1 MSLVALG
8 VGLVF
13 WGVSFLFTA
22 ALALLLT
29 RQLRTGRPALDAV
42 MLGFLWIFVV
52 TFDLFAHGLAGV
64 LSRNALV
71 VTSGIGL
78 GAILLIPGVRSKLR
92 GALVELGTWWP
103 HLRRAWSDLPGW
115 LRVLTVV
122 ALALGSFRFV
132 FLVWALPPFVWD
144 SLTYHLTNVAHWIQ
158 SGRIEV
164 FDAPVLRI
172 YSQANYE
179 VFATWF
185 AVFSHHD
192 GWVELS
198 GLPSYAIAGLA
209 VYATARRLRLTRTA
223 SWLATLGTWSTPAF
237 VLAATGTKNDPM
249 LAAVFLCILA
259 VTVDIAAD
267 FAEAADRPAYPRVL
281 ALILMTLYGLGTK
294 PYLLHLLPGPLVA
307 GVVLGGVRPS
317 LTAVSRLPTR
327 LLHEARAQRLPAN
340 LTVLG
345 LLVAALVLGSYWYV
359 RNEVLQG
366 NPFYPY
372 GVNVAGSVLEPPEGP
387 TFRLDL
393 ANLWA
398 NLQLTGGKFGDK
410 QGRITPDLPGTTGW
424 GWVGYGLGI
433 PALLWAVLRRPDFR
447 ALTLGFCLSG
457 LTLLLSSPTSPWNM
471 RYMIWF
477 PALLCLALGA
487 VQDGLQRSSRTTRN
501 ALAVLF
507 AGCLALNFSSTV
519 NYNLVKAADLKSM
532 LERPFWDRQAA
543 YLRVHVPLEYE
554 NALLRVPP
562 EAILGYNVHQNGFIY
577 PLFRAD
583 FSQRL
588 AYIRILPSESCGDI
602 ARSLR
607 AAGTRYLVGAPEH
620 TDDSILALLHGCG
633 EEGTILR
640 ELGVGL
646 YVLPQGS

>member
-1 MSLVALG
+1 MTALG
-8 VGLVF
+8 IL
-13 WGVSFLFTA
+13 SLTLATAFTA
-22 ALALLLT
+22 ALALLAWRL
-29 RQLRTGRPALDAV
+29 LRTGRPALDAA

-52 TFDLFAHGLAGV
+52 TFDLLAHGLAGM
-64 LSRNALV
+64 LSRSTLAA
-71 VTSGIGL
+71 TSGVGL
-78 GAILLIPGVRSKLR
+78 AAILLIPGARWMLR
-92 GALVELGTWWP
+92 GSFTELGLWWT

-115 LRVLTVV
+115 LRVLTFL
-122 ALALGSFRFV
+122 ALALGLFRFA

-144 SLTYHLTNVAHWIQ
+144 SLTYHLTNVAYWIQ

-172 YSQANYE
+172 YSPANYE

-185 AVFSHHD
+185 AVFFHHD
-192 GWVELS
+192 GWVEAS
-198 GLPSYAIAGLA
+198 GLPSYGIGGLA

-223 SWLATLGTWSTPAF
+223 SWLAALGAWSTPAF

-249 LAAVFLCILA
+249 VAAVFLCFLA
-259 VTVDIAAD
+259 VVVDIAAD
-267 FAEAADRPAYPRVL
+267 VAERADRPASPKVL
-281 ALILMTLYGLGTK
+281 ALTLLALYGLGTK
-294 PYLLHLLPGPLVA
+294 PYLLHLLPGALVVGVGLA
-307 GVVLGGVRPS
+307 GAGPS
-317 LTAVSRLPTR
+317 LTAVARLPAK
-327 LLHEARAQRLPAN
+327 LLHEARAKRLPAN
-340 LTVLG
+340 LAAFG
-345 LLVAALVLGSYWYV
+345 LLVAGLVLGSYWYA

-372 GVNVAGSVLEPPEGP
+372 GVSVAGGQLEPAEGA

-393 ANLWA
+393 PNLWA
-398 NLQLTGGKFGDK
+398 NLRLAAEKFGDK
-410 QGRITPDLPGTTGW
+410 QGRIMPDLPNTTGW
-424 GWVGYGLGI
+424 GWVAYGMGI

-487 VQDGLQRSSRTTRN
+487 LHDGFQRSPRAARN
-501 ALAVLF
+501 ALALLF
-507 AGCLALNFSSTV
+507 AGCMALNFSSTV
-519 NYNLVKAADLKSM
+519 NYNLVKVADLESM
-532 LERPFWDRQAA
+532 LERPFRDRQAA

-554 NALLRVPP
+554 NALLQVPP
-562 EAILGYNVHQNGFIY
+562 EAILGYNVHRNGFIY
-577 PLFRAD
+577 PLFRAN

-588 AYIRILPSESCGDI
+588 AYIHILPDESCSDV

-620 TDDSILALLHGCG
+620 TDDSVLALLHSCG
-633 EEGTILR
+633 EEGTVLR

>member
-1 MSLVALG
+1 MLATA
-8 VGLVF
+8 
-13 WGVSFLFTA
+13 FTA
-22 ALALLLT
+22 ALALLAWRL
-29 RQLRTGRPALDAV
+29 LRTGRPALDAAI
-42 MLGFLWIFVV
+42 LGFLWIFVV
-52 TFDLFAHGLAGV
+52 TFDLFVHGLAGA
-64 LSRNALV
+64 LSRNTLA
-71 VTSGIGL
+71 VTSGLGL
-78 GAILLIPGVRSKLR
+78 GATLLIPGARRTLR
-92 GALVELGTWWP
+92 ASFTELGSWWT
-103 HLRRAWSDLPGW
+103 HVRRAWSELPAW
-115 LRVLTVV
+115 LRVLTVL
-122 ALALGSFRFV
+122 ALALGSFRFA

-172 YSQANYE
+172 YSPANYE

-185 AVFSHHD
+185 VVFSHHD
-192 GWVELS
+192 GWVEVS

-223 SWLATLGTWSTPAF
+223 SWLAALGTWSTPAF

-249 LAAVFLCILA
+249 LAAVFLCFLA
-259 VTVDIAAD
+259 VVVDIAAD
-267 FAEAADRPAYPRVL
+267 VAERADRPTSPKML
-281 ALILMTLYGLGTK
+281 ALALLALYGLGTK
-294 PYLLHLLPGPLVA
+294 PYLLHLLPGALVVGIGLA
-307 GVVLGGVRPS
+307 GAGLT
-317 LTAVSRLPTR
+317 LTAVSHLPTK
-327 LLHEARAQRLPAN
+327 LLDEARAKRLPAN
-340 LTVLG
+340 LAVFG
-345 LLVAALVLGSYWYV
+345 LLVAGLVLGSYWYA

-372 GVNVAGSVLEPPEGP
+372 GVSVAGSQLEPPEGQ

-393 ANLWA
+393 PNLWA
-398 NLQLTGGKFGDK
+398 NLRLAAEKFGDK
-410 QGRITPDLPGTTGW
+410 QGRITPDLPNTTGW
-424 GWVGYGLGI
+424 GWVAYGMGI
-433 PALLWAVLRRPDFR
+433 PALLWAVLRRSDFR
-447 ALTLGFCLSG
+447 VLTLGFCLSG

-487 VQDGLQRSSRTTRN
+487 LYDGMQRSPRAARN
-501 ALAVLF
+501 ALALLL

-519 NYNLVKAADLKSM
+519 NYNLVKVADLRSM
-532 LERPFWDRQAA
+532 LERPFRDRQAA

-554 NALLRVPP
+554 NALLQVPP
-562 EAILGYNVHQNGFIY
+562 EAILGYNVHRNGFIY

-588 AYIRILPSESCGDI
+588 AYIRILPDESCNDI
-602 ARSLR
+602 AESLR

-620 TDDSILALLHGCG
+620 TDDSVLALLHSCG
-633 EEGTILR
+633 EEGTVLR

-646 YVLPQGS
+646 YVLQQGS